1 MKDISKDACYDRLKV
16 ILIELKQLESETINV
31 WHDLEVDRITQA
43 IYQLEFIGI

>member
-16 ILIELKQLESETINV
+16 ILAELRELEADTFDV

-43 IYQLEFIGI
+43 IYQLEFIGL